1 MLTSGNFGLYSDT
14 YTSLS
19 GTGLIVGRRETTQD
33 NKKTVMLV
41 LNDSAAT
48 IAANAAVSFI
58 AATASEYEVAAAD
71 SDTDASLAIGVNDNV
86 GGTVADNVY
95 FWITVQ
101 GFATV
106 LVNAGISA
114 GGLVAPSST
123 AGSLG
128 ASGTSQQTNI
138 QAIEASPGGGGATDV
153 WIN

>member
-1 MLTSGNFGLYSDT
+1 MLTSGNFGLYSET
-14 YTSLS
+14 YTSLT
-19 GTGLIVGRRETTQD
+19 GTGLQVGRRETTPD
-33 NKKTVMLV
+33 NLAEKMLV
-41 LNDSAAT
+41 LNDSGAT

-58 AATASEYEVAAAD
+58 AASATSYEVAAAD
-71 SDTDASLAIGVNDNV
+71 SDTDASLVIGVNDNV

-95 FWITVQ
+95 FWITVR

-106 LVNAGISA
+106 LVNAGIVA

-128 ASGTSQQTNI
+128 AAGNTQQTNI

>member
-1 MLTSGNFGLYSDT
+1 MLTSGNFGLYSET
-14 YTSLS
+14 YTASTLRSGLS
-19 GTGLIVGRRETTQD
+19 AGRRESTPD
-33 NKKTVMLV
+33 NKSVKMLV
-41 LNDSAAT
+41 LNDSGST

-58 AATASEYEVAAAD
+58 AASASSYEVAAAD
-71 SDTDASLAIGVNDNV
+71 SDTDASLCIGVNDNV
-86 GGTVADNVY
+86 GGTVADDVY

-138 QAIEASPGGGGATDV
+138 QAIEASPGGGGATD
-153 WIN
+153 